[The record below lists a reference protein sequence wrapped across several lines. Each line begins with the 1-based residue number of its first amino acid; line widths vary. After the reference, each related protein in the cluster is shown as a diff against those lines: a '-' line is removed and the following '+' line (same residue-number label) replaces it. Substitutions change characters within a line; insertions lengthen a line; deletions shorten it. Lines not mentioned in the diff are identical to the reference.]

1 MPDGSLPSVA
11 RFVDG
16 SGRTVG
22 AGVVLS
28 RTHVVTCAHVVNLA
42 AGLDL
47 HAQQRPAA
55 AVRVEFPALPGAA
68 AVASV
73 ASWTPPPEREGS
85 AGGDLAVLAF
95 TAPDGVEPA
104 HLITTPPRP
113 GDPVDVFG
121 FPRDRPDGAWV
132 RAVVRGPVSG
142 GLLQLDSVSA
152 LKVQRGY
159 SGGPVWD
166 PGTGRVVGVV
176 VTTAGQDSYAITA
189 DRLRSVWPERWRE
202 RRGDSVTVL
211 HTGATRFGDDEAPW
225 FGRLHDAVADVRPDL
240 VVFSGDLT
248 AAARPSEFER
258 GFRFLAH
265 LAEAVELPR
274 SRVVVVPGSRDVNLL
289 ACKAYVAQEEAL
301 ERTPVPPYWPKWGP
315 FAAAFDAFYDGAA
328 TFTPDEPWSV
338 FEAAGISVVVAGV
351 NSTIPLSH
359 ENSVPDA
366 GEAQVIRLNRRLR
379 EFRRR
384 AWLRLGV
391 VNRAAPPK
399 LDVNAVLSG
408 RAGGAWF
415 DVVAFGPD
423 GATRR
428 AHRYDRDD
436 GRWVADTPDRPA
448 FTGTFGPRDR
458 RIDAGPPAR
467 DSFFERVLEATRV
480 AHPSA
485 TVTPLAELS
494 YLRVS
499 KPREGGGF
507 EQWPVGVVAE
517 AAPDRLDLFVAGVH
531 SSFAAADP
539 AVPSELVYGGPPAPA
554 DLVLAARRKG
564 VRLRSFVEY
573 QGLLDLRPLVARQAR
588 RLAEDLVYPAE
599 LYVPQRYAVV
609 GTSEVRED
617 VLARVVHWL
626 GREAARFVVV
636 LGDFG
641 RGKSFLLRQL
651 TRELPRH
658 LPGVLPVLVELR
670 SLEKAPTLDELLAQ
684 HLVRE
689 GVEAV
694 DVAKLRYMISSGRL
708 ALLFDGF
715 DELELRVGYD
725 NAADYLGTLLKAVTD
740 RAKVVLTS
748 RSQHFRST
756 SQVLTALGRQVSA
769 LSASRSVVLED
780 FTDDQILDFLTRH
793 YRGDA
798 ERARRRFALLGAI
811 NDLLGLS
818 RNPRMLSFIADL
830 HEDRLLD
837 VRREHGRISA
847 AELYR
852 ELVDFWLLH
861 ESKRQQHRHGTR
873 SFEFAERLAAC
884 TALALRLWETTAT
897 TIQAGDLA
905 DTVVSTLN
913 RLAERGYSI
922 DQAAHA
928 LGSGTLL
935 VRTEHGFAFVH
946 QSVMEWLVALSGADR
961 LRSGAAPGVTNRR
974 MSRLMVDFLC
984 DLAGHEVAVA
994 WARGVLADVD
1004 AGAVEKQNA
1013 TAVVQRLNAPTRLE
1027 LSGVDLRA
1035 TDLGRLD
1042 LRGAH
1047 LRGAVLSGQRLVDK
1061 DLSGADLRDADLSG
1075 VVVVGGS
1082 LEGALLAG
1090 SRWRRAALL
1099 GVRGAEQEEL
1109 AEAAVAGRDEAEVV
1123 IEPVGGD
1130 VLRYAL
1136 SADGLAT
1143 VTRTHEVELYDLAA
1157 GRTIRTWP
1165 WHGEDT
1171 GFSPSAPMVFD
1182 LATGRVP
1189 GKAANE
1195 SVVAQV
1201 ARPEQQVVGVAFTP
1215 DGRRLVVACG
1225 DLLRVLDLV
1234 TGELAFGYR
1243 DERLR
1248 TLDLSLD
1255 GSKVVTTNGAGQAV
1269 IWLLGGS
1276 GGVARIEG
1284 AHFRSAAFSP
1294 DGLLVVT
1301 ADDDEAI
1308 EFWDGDTGAR
1318 IPFPRPDEPLDVVLA
1333 RYSPDGRH
1341 VLLAHDNGS
1350 ATLMTGGTARPL
1362 ADHLFE
1368 IGAIAVS
1375 PDSRLVATG
1384 AADGV
1389 RVSGVDGGVIS
1400 TIECDSAVRG
1410 LAFSPD
1416 GTLIAAAMAD
1426 GLTRVWEVGGGRRFV
1441 VDGHRAAARAVAFS
1455 PDGRRIATGGDD
1467 GTVRFWDATTGEE
1480 IGTVVLGERE
1490 VVLLPDGHYKGTDE
1504 RVFWAVK
1511 RVRFEAGELDPHYPH
1526 IRALRP
1532 GQPLPGRGFVG

>member
-1 MPDGSLPSVA
+1 MA

-42 AGLDL
+42 AGLGL
-47 HAQQRPAA
+47 HAQERPVA

-68 AVASV
+68 AMASV

-95 TAPDGVEPA
+95 AAPDGVEPA
-104 HLITTPPRP
+104 HLVTTPPRP

-132 RAVVRGPVSG
+132 RAVVRGRVSG

-166 PGTGRVVGVV
+166 PETGRVVGVV

-202 RRGDSVTVL
+202 RRGDAVTVL

-274 SRVVVVPGSRDVNLL
+274 SRVVVVPGARDVNLL
-289 ACKAYVAQEEAL
+289 ACRAYFAQEEAL

-338 FEAAGISVVVAGV
+338 FGLAGISVVVAGV

-366 GEAQVIRLNRRLR
+366 GEAQVTRLNRRLR

-391 VNRAAPPK
+391 VHRAAPPR
-399 LDVNAVLSG
+399 LDVNAVLCG
-408 RAGGAWF
+408 RDDGAWF

-428 AHRYDRDD
+428 AHHYDRDD

-458 RIDAGPPAR
+458 RLDAAAPAR

-480 AHPSA
+480 AHPAA
-485 TVTPLAELS
+485 TVTPIAELS

-499 KPREGGGF
+499 EPREGGGF

-517 AAPDRLDLFVAGVH
+517 AAPDRLDAFLTGVH

-539 AVPSELVYGGPPAPA
+539 TVPSELVYGGPPAPA

-588 RLAEDLVYPAE
+588 RLADDLVYPAE

-626 GREAARFVVV
+626 GRETARFVVV

-694 DVAKLRYMISSGRL
+694 DVAKLRYMIGSGRL

-830 HEDRLLD
+830 DEDRLLD

-852 ELVDFWLLH
+852 ELVDFWLLY
-861 ESKRQQHRHGTR
+861 ESKRQEHRHGTP

-897 TIQAGDLA
+897 TIQAADLA

-935 VRTEHGFAFVH
+935 VRTENGFAFVH
-946 QSVMEWLVALSGADR
+946 QSVVEWLVALSGADR
-961 LRSGAAPGVTNRR
+961 LRAGAAPGVTNRR

-984 DLAGHEVAVA
+984 DLAGHSVAVA

-1004 AGAVEKQNA
+1004 AGPVEKQNA

-1047 LRGAVLSGQRLVDK
+1047 LRGAVLSGQRLVGK

-1099 GVRGAEQEEL
+1099 GVRGAVQEEL
-1109 AEAAVAGRDEAEVV
+1109 AEAAVAGRDPAAVV
-1123 IEPVGGD
+1123 IEQP
-1130 VLRYAL
+1130 
-1136 SADGLAT
+1136 T
-1143 VTRTHEVELYDLAA
+1143 T
-1157 GRTIRTWP
+1157 
-1165 WHGEDT
+1165 
-1171 GFSPSAPMVFD
+1171 
-1182 LATGRVP
+1182 
-1189 GKAANE
+1189 
-1195 SVVAQV
+1195 
-1201 ARPEQQVVGVAFTP
+1201 PERQVVGVAFTP
-1215 DGRRLVVACG
+1215 DGRRLVIACG
-1225 DLLRVLDLV
+1225 DLLRVFDLV
-1234 TGELAFGYR
+1234 TGELVFAYR
-1243 DERLR
+1243 DDHLR
-1248 TLDLSLD
+1248 TLDLALD
-1255 GSKVVTTNGAGQAV
+1255 GSKAVTTNGAGEAT
-1269 IWLLGGS
+1269 IWLLGDSTGAVRLPGS
-1276 GGVARIEG
+1276 
-1284 AHFRSAAFSP
+1284 HLRSAAFSP

-1308 EFWDGDTGAR
+1308 GFWDGDTGAH
-1318 IPFPRPDEPLDVVLA
+1318 IPFPRPDEPVDVVLA

-1362 ADHLFE
+1362 TGHLFE

-1389 RVSGVDGGVIS
+1389 RVSGVDGGVVS
-1400 TIECDSAVRG
+1400 TIEGDSAVRG

-1416 GTLIAAAMAD
+1416 GTLVAAALAD
-1426 GLTRVWEVGGGRRFV
+1426 GSTWVWEVGGGPRFV
-1441 VDGHRAAARAVAFS
+1441 VNGHRAAAGAVAFS
-1455 PDGRRIATGGDD
+1455 PGGRRIATGGDD
-1467 GTVRFWDATTGEE
+1467 GTVRIWDAATGEE
-1480 IGTVVLGERE
+1480 VGTVVLGERE

-1526 IRALRP
+1526 LRGLRP
-1532 GQPLPGRGFVG
+1532 GQPLPGKGFVG